1 VASNKQLDSGPVAKE
16 PTDEEIRRF
25 VRDLESLPKGEL
37 TAAILIGCGSRA
49 IGPLR
54 EYLLQGRPRGIFQPR
69 QRAVEILAQLGA
81 KDVLIEYLHQ
91 QPKILDPVVRF
102 GEEAVQNTAAR
113 ELSRW
118 QTDDVYGV
126 LREISLRRF
135 LPGVIESLG
144 AFGRVESVPYFV
156 AALAD
161 DVCRSAAEEAL
172 RKLGPSA
179 KPALIEASIQPV
191 PSADE
196 EIPSSKLR
204 RKKALHIL
212 ADLPL
217 VSEDWPLLRG
227 FLDEKDPEFVVTA
240 ARIAFQIA
248 PQRDQDAAVRCLIEI
263 LPRADWFARIEAS
276 ACLVEHSALSLP
288 HVRQEIARRELL
300 AAANEMA
307 TDVVLRLLVNL
318 QKRME
323 SSLGGGQEPVRL
335 HRESG

>member
-1 VASNKQLDSGPVAKE
+1 MASNKQLDSGPVAKE

-204 RKKALHIL
+204 RKKTLRIL
-212 ADLPL
+212 SDMQLLP
-217 VSEDWPLLRG
+217 EDWTVLKK
-227 FLDEKDPEFVVTA
+227 FLDESDADFVVTA
-240 ARIAFQIA
+240 ARIALQVA
-248 PQRDQDAAVRCLIEI
+248 SLADQDTAVRRLIEI
-263 LPRADWFARIEAS
+263 LPHADWFLRIEAS
-276 ACLVEHSALSLP
+276 TCLLEHPAMSLP
-288 HVRQEIARRELL
+288 HVRREIAQRKLSTIPAEQV
-300 AAANEMA
+300 ADA
-307 TDVVLRLLVNL
+307 VLRLLTNL
-318 QKRME
+318 AKRME
-323 SSLGGGQEPVRL
+323 SLAQGAGQTVHAL
-335 HRESG
+335 KG